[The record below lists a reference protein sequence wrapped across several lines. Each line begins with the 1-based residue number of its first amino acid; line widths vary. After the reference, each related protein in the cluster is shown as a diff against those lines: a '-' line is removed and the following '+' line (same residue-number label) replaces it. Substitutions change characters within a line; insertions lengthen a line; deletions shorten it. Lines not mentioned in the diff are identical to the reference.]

1 VNYGEKLEGRRE
13 EIERER
19 CLTVGL
25 DEEGGDHGVGVLR
38 RR

>member
-1 VNYGEKLEGRRE
+1 MRE

-25 DEEGGDHGVGVLR
+25 DEEGGDDGVGVLR